1 MSVISLF
8 SWCYR
13 SRVIAIFETRGLQL
27 RPVPVATF
35 LPFNPQAVTKKNPM
49 SQRRS
54 NDVTRRS
61 NVRFWMEKNGT
72 IWRFEIPKSS
82 KSGEEIILDRSLPF
96 RSPILQVFV
105 AANSNAVLRLVH
117 VDLLDSE
124 SHIARPIKTHQDTSR
139 WLLRWL
145 LRLVLRLVL
154 LGWGSQWNCLAKAE
168 GDRVTGSMFWIILN
182 PIWKNPRFFVVET
195 SSFRPST
202 DCAFC
207 PPCCDLHCFRLV
219 PCWN

>member
-96 RSPILQVFV
+96 RSPISDPPGVRRGQFQCSFATGPRGPLG
-105 AANSNAVLRLVH
+105 LRV
-117 VDLLDSE
+117 SY
-124 SHIARPIKTHQDTSR
+124 RKTHQDTSR
-139 WLLRWL
+139 HIKMASPMASPIGSPIGSPGLR
-145 LRLVLRLVL
+145 
-154 LGWGSQWNCLAKAE
+154 
-168 GDRVTGSMFWIILN
+168 
-182 PIWKNPRFFVVET
+182 
-195 SSFRPST
+195 
-202 DCAFC
+202 
-207 PPCCDLHCFRLV
+207 
-219 PCWN
+219 

>member
-82 KSGEEIILDRSLPF
+82 KSGEEIILDRSLLF

-124 SHIARPIKTHQDTSR
+124 SHIARPIKTHQDGFSDGFSDWFSDWFSWVEVANGTVLQKLKAIV
-139 WLLRWL
+139 WLAACFE
-145 LRLVLRLVL
+145 
-154 LGWGSQWNCLAKAE
+154 S
-168 GDRVTGSMFWIILN
+168 FWIPSEKILD
-182 PIWKNPRFFVVET
+182 FL
-195 SSFRPST
+195 S
-202 DCAFC
+202 
-207 PPCCDLHCFRLV
+207 
-219 PCWN
+219 